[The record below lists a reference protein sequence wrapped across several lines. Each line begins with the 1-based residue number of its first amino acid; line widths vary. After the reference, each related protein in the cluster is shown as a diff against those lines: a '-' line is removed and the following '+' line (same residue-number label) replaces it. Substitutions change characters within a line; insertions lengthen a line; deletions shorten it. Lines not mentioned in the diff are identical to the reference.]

1 MSWIKRRS
9 DILIWQ
15 ILPPE
20 NYRILNDPWS
30 RRFDLWPYPLSSPHP
45 STQSPSSPSLGL
57 LVELLEVLRI
67 LILQLL
73 RVRSRWILLPEQGL
87 CSETFQEQGFLLL
100 VNLLLEQGS
109 NSTFSFILINRITL
123 NFNTHWSGFEKRHNT
138 VANILELFPSIS
150 RLIMFMLY

>member
-9 DILIWQ
+9 DILISQ

-30 RRFDLWPYPLSSPHP
+30 RRFDLWPYPLSSPRP
-45 STQSPSSPSLGL
+45 STQSPSLPSLGL

-100 VNLLLEQGS
+100 EQGS

-123 NFNTHWSGFEKRHNT
+123 SFNTHWSGFENRHNT

-150 RLIMFMLY
+150 RLIMFKLF